1 MVENLCLSIQETWV
15 RSLGW
20 EDRLGR
26 EWQPAPVFWPRESC
40 GQRSLVGYHGV
51 TKSHTRLSVKLR
63 TVSEAVLLGLSTLW
77 VRGKLLPL
85 APLRASNWEKR
96 NLFFPSLLILSS
108 ALAWSYCTYA
118 NEAMSAMEA
127 NSAIYS
133 WSLATL
139 ITAAADFRKP
149 TQTRVRAHTH
159 THAHTHIRT
168 HAHTLH
174 RVYFFPQ
181 DINFPSHCSLG
192 RRMQH

>member
-1 MVENLCLSIQETWV
+1 MATHSSILAWRIPWKEKSGGLQSTGSQRV
-15 RSLGW
+15 GPDRLLSLGQFQQLSCW
-20 EDRLGR
+20 VPAHSGSGGSCFHLPPSEPVAGR
-26 EWQPAPVFWPRESC
+26 KEI
-40 GQRSLVGYHGV
+40 
-51 TKSHTRLSVKLR
+51 
-63 TVSEAVLLGLSTLW
+63 
-77 VRGKLLPL
+77 
-85 APLRASNWEKR
+85 
-96 NLFFPSLLILSS
+96 LFFPSLLILSS

-118 NEAMSAMEA
+118 NEAMSAIEA

-149 TQTRVRAHTH
+149 KHTRVRARTH
-159 THAHTHIRT
+159 THAHTHTHART